1 MTAPTPYNRLT
12 NFQSYQAVNPTSPLN
27 GASVDGEYNRL
38 KITTDSLIASLGLI
52 QRSDGQLANGSVGPD
67 QISSEVA
74 LGFKPPVQW
83 TTATA
88 YLVNQGVFFQSL
100 FYISKVAHTSNV
112 FATDLALG
120 YWYLAADFTAPI
132 ASSGALVIANN
143 LSDVASVAQSRS
155 NLGIDAITYHGD
167 SNATIAI
174 TDRFLSTNAALTA
187 PRTWTLPL
195 ANTTTAGQTI
205 LIGDTFGGI
214 SSTNTLTVQRN
225 GTDTIN
231 GQTAFIF
238 GRAFQGA
245 GFLSDGVSKW
255 FTNQQP
261 AASTIPRGLLAGCAI
276 APSGGAFTYTVAAG
290 TAASDDNSVLMVL
303 PASMQKTVSSTWSV
317 GNAGGGL
324 DTGLTTASTW
334 YHVFVIRRP
343 DTGAVDVVH
352 SLSVTSPTMP
362 AGYTQKR
369 RIGSILTNASQQMTG
384 YFQNGDDFVWVA
396 PFTDLSSAVNGS
408 AGPRSA
414 VALTVPTG
422 VKVDARFNG
431 TALNSSVTCAVLF
444 TSLDQNDIA
453 VSNPNFSIAVNSLSL
468 FYAGQ
473 FLIRTNT
480 SAQIGVRSSAAGAT
494 AVVGIG
500 TIGWVDTRGR
510 FS

>member
-1 MTAPTPYNRLT
+1 VTAPTPYNRLT

-143 LSDVASVAQSRS
+143 LSDVASVAVSRA

-187 PRTWTLPL
+187 PRAWTLPL
-195 ANTTTAGQTI
+195 ANTVTAGQTI
-205 LIGDTFGGI
+205 LIGDTFGGVSAI
-214 SSTNTLTVQRN
+214 NTLTIQRN

-231 GQTAFIF
+231 GQTTFVLT
-238 GRAFQGA
+238 RTFQGA

-255 FTNQQP
+255 FTSQQP
-261 AASTIPRGLLAGCAI
+261 ATSTIPRGLLAGCQI
-276 APSGGAFTYTVAAG
+276 APSGGALTYVVSIG
-290 TAASDDNSVLMVL
+290 SAASDDNSVLMVL
-303 PASMQKTVSSTWSV
+303 PAQMQKTISSTWSV
-317 GNAGGGL
+317 GNTGGGL

-352 SLSVTSPTMP
+352 SLSATSPTMP
-362 AGYTQKR
+362 ASYTQKR
-369 RIGSILTNASQQMTG
+369 RIGSIFVNAGLTLAG
-384 YFQNGDDFVWVA
+384 YVQNGDEFLWTGALLDYNTGLA
-396 PFTDLSSAVNGS
+396 AI
-408 AGPRSA
+408 PRILITVS
-414 VALTVPTG
+414 VPTG
-422 VKVDARFNG
+422 VKVNALIYAGVTNSAN
-431 TALNSSVTCAVLF
+431 TAFAF
-444 TSLDQNDIA
+444 ITSPDQNDGNANQNI
-453 VSNPNFSIAVNSLSL
+453 SLSANVVGQYS
-468 FYAGQ
+468 FGQ
-473 FLIRTNT
+473 FSIRTNT
-480 SAQIGVRSSAAGAT
+480 SGQIGARSSSAPNT
-494 AVVGIG
+494 SLIVG
-500 TIGWVDTRGR
+500 TQGWIDTRGR
-510 FS
+510 FA